1 VAYAFGR
8 RHHPTTN
15 ADGFSGGLGLIKD
28 IMVNSLRP
36 AEDLALR
43 KSAPNR
49 RQPWTNDDDAKL
61 RLWANIKSQREIA
74 VALGRSISAVE
85 SRVRI
90 LRLNR

>member
-1 VAYAFGR
+1 M
-8 RHHPTTN
+8 
-15 ADGFSGGLGLIKD
+15 KD

-85 SRVRI
+85 SRVRS
-90 LRLNR
+90 LGLNR